1 MDEEKTKV
9 TETTTTNDTAD
20 TPTGTKKTTRVATKT
35 ATDEGTPSPLTLAE
49 RIVYLVMIILQTLL
63 LFRFLLSLLG
73 ANRGNPFADF
83 VFTTSAPFVQ
93 PFMGLFGFE
102 TAYGASR
109 IEIETIV
116 ASLAYAVLAMIIMAL
131 LRLPRRSA
139 EE

>member
-1 MDEEKTKV
+1 MVDEEKTKV
-9 TETTTTNDTAD
+9 TETTTSTSG
-20 TPTGTKKTTRVATKT
+20 TPAGSQKTTRVATTT
-35 ATDEGTPSPLTLAE
+35 ATDQGTPSPLTLAE
-49 RIVYLVMIILQTLL
+49 RIIYLVMIILQTLL

-116 ASLAYAVLAMIIMAL
+116 ASLVYAVLTMIILAL
-131 LRLPRRSA
+131 LRLPRKSA

>member
-9 TETTTTNDTAD
+9 TETTTTTNAAE
-20 TPTGTKKTTRVATKT
+20 TPAGDQKTTRVATTT

-49 RIVYLVMIILQTLL
+49 RIIYLVMIILQTLL

-73 ANRGNPFADF
+73 ANRGNGFAEF

-109 IEIETIV
+109 IEIETIIAALV
-116 ASLAYAVLAMIIMAL
+116 YAVLTMIVIAL
-131 LRLPRRSA
+131 LRLPRKSP